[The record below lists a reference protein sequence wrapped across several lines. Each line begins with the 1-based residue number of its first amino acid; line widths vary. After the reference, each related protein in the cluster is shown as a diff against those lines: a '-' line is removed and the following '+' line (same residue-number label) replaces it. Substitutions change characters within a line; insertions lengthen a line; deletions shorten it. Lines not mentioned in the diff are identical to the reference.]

1 MDVDLMTNESG
12 LDIAK
17 IPQIIIGEGWLEG
30 VEQIQIIDI
39 VNLVFNIIT
48 VILIIFFHDLNYTKK
63 CRGKLVSRT
72 KLIDGQTYVKTAQLS
87 IDDTEKAQEMKPLQ
101 KNSVR

>member
-1 MDVDLMTNESG
+1 MDVDLKAMTNESG

-39 VNLVFNIIT
+39 VN
-48 VILIIFFHDLNYTKK
+48 
-63 CRGKLVSRT
+63 CS
-72 KLIDGQTYVKTAQLS
+72 
-87 IDDTEKAQEMKPLQ
+87 
-101 KNSVR
+101 KNFLTGPFDKVYNA